1 MGVNPLFVRKG
12 SHNYAGRTPACQG
25 ARNLG
30 RPAGFDATHH
40 LPVNK
45 ILPLAGA
52 LAVSICANASAQDG
66 VLDLTE
72 LENYANQ
79 TIPAYINRN
88 NTPAGNAITDRG
100 ATLGRVL
107 FYDKRLSRNDTISC
121 ASCHQ
126 QALAFSDGATAST
139 GVSGATGRHSM
150 RLINARFSQEPRFF
164 WDERA
169 TSLENQ
175 STQPIKD
182 HAEMGFSG
190 TSGDPAFSDL
200 VTKLSAIADYRV
212 LFAMTFGDAT
222 INEDRIQRA
231 ISQFV
236 RSIQSFDS
244 KYDAGRATTP
254 DNQPFANFTAAE
266 NAGKQLFLTPVP
278 NGGAGCAGCHR
289 PPEFDID
296 PNSLNNGVTNS
307 IAGGTDLLN
316 TRSPTLRDLVR
327 TNGQANGGFMH
338 TGAFASLGA
347 VIDHYNLIPGDN
359 SNLDPRL
366 RRPGGQVQNLN
377 LTPTQRANLVAFLS
391 TLAGTAVYTDARWS
405 NPFNAQG
412 GIDLIILPATAVTFI
427 DNSNGT
433 ATLNCQAAPNL
444 TYTLQ
449 SSTTLS
455 GWTNVATILSD
466 AQGRLARTVPVSGNV
481 FYRFTFAPPSP

>member
-12 SHNYAGRTPACQG
+12 SSNYAGLFPACQG

-30 RPAGFDATHH
+30 GPAGFDATHH

-52 LAVSICANASAQDG
+52 LAVSICANAAAQDG

-126 QALAFSDGATAST
+126 QAHAFSDGAAAS
-139 GVSGATGRHSM
+139 TGRHSM
-150 RLINARFSQEPRFF
+150 RLINSRFSQEPRFF

-175 STQPIKD
+175 SAQPIKD
-182 HAEMGFSG
+182 HVEMGFSG

-222 INEDRIQRA
+222 ITEDRIQRA

-296 PNSLNNGVTNS
+296 PNSLNNGVT
-307 IAGGTDLLN
+307 TP
-316 TRSPTLRDLVR
+316 SP
-327 TNGQANGGFMH
+327 
-338 TGAFASLGA
+338 
-347 VIDHYNLIPGDN
+347 
-359 SNLDPRL
+359 
-366 RRPGGQVQNLN
+366 
-377 LTPTQRANLVAFLS
+377 
-391 TLAGTAVYTDARWS
+391 
-405 NPFNAQG
+405 
-412 GIDLIILPATAVTFI
+412 
-427 DNSNGT
+427 
-433 ATLNCQAAPNL
+433 AAP
-444 TYTLQ
+444 TSSAPAPRPCAISSAPTAKPTAASCTPARSQ
-449 SSTTLS
+449 ASARSSTTTTS
-455 GWTNVATILSD
+455 SPATTPTSTRDSD
-466 AQGRLARTVPVSGNV
+466 APAVRCKT
-481 FYRFTFAPPSP
+481 